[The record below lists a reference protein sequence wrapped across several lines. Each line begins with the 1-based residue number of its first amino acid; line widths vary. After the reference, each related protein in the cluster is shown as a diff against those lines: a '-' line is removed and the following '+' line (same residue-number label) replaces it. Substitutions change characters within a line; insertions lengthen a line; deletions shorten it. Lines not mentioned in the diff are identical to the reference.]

1 MVSIKKNDTVQVISG
16 KDAGKQG
23 AVLAIL
29 RKKGKVMVKGIALAT
44 KHTKPRRQGETGG
57 MKVRESFID
66 ISKVQPV
73 CNSCSKPTRVGS
85 KTVEGEKRARVC
97 IRCQELL

>member
-23 AVLAIL
+23 TILAIS
-29 RKKGKVMVKGIALAT
+29 RKKGKVMVKGVALAT
-44 KHTKPRRQGETGG
+44 KHAKPKKQGEIGG
-57 MKVRESFID
+57 IKVRESFID

-73 CNSCSKPTRVGS
+73 CNSCSQPTRVGS
-85 KTVEGEKRARVC
+85 KTVEGEERARIC

>member
-23 AVLAIL
+23 SILAIS
-29 RKKGKVMVKGIALAT
+29 RKKGKVMVKGVALAT
-44 KHTKPRRQGETGG
+44 KHAKPRRQGELGSI
-57 MKVRESFID
+57 KVRESFID

-73 CNSCSKPTRVGS
+73 CTSCSQPTRVGT
-85 KTVEGEKRARVC
+85 KTIEGGKRARVC

>member
-23 AVLAIL
+23 TILAIS
-29 RKKGKVMVKGIALAT
+29 RKKGKVLVKGVALAT
-44 KHTKPRRQGETGG
+44 KHAKPRRQGEIGSI
-57 MKVRESFID
+57 KVRESFID

-73 CNSCSKPTRVGS
+73 CNSCSKPTRIGT
-85 KTVEGEKRARVC
+85 KTVEGGKSARVC
-97 IRCQELL
+97 IRCEELL